1 MKIKGIGYD
10 FNQKM
15 EGMLQLINTH
25 FPVDGTAF
33 ARSDCEIVASIPY
46 YGSFDIV
53 GHFDRITQCCA
64 GARELPRHGNRC
76 RKESEMKTILFQGD
90 SITDTLHAE
99 EYICAMGYGYAGYVA
114 ARLGLESPN
123 AYRFINRGVGGN
135 RITDLYA
142 RIKNDIINIKPD
154 VLSIL
159 IGVNDAWHEF
169 LNQNGVSTDKFVKI
183 YKMLLDE
190 VKEALPATMIIL
202 MEPFVLKSEGIAEY
216 FEVFQKNVFEKARV
230 VRQIAQEYGL
240 PFVELQSDL
249 DRLVQKAPNEYW
261 LLDGVHPT
269 IYFHQY
275 IADKWIDTYK
285 NVK

>member
-1 MKIKGIGYD
+1 
-10 FNQKM
+10 
-15 EGMLQLINTH
+15 
-25 FPVDGTAF
+25 
-33 ARSDCEIVASIPY
+33 
-46 YGSFDIV
+46 
-53 GHFDRITQCCA
+53 
-64 GARELPRHGNRC
+64 
-76 RKESEMKTILFQGD
+76 MKTILFQGD

-169 LNQNGVSTDKFVKI
+169 LNQNGVSTDKFIII

-190 VKEALPATMIIL
+190 VQEALPDTTIIL
-202 MEPFVLKSEGIAEY
+202 MEPFILKSEGIAEC
-216 FEVFQKNVFEKARV
+216 FDAFQADVFGKACA
-230 VRQIAQEYGL
+230 VRQIAKEYGL

-249 DRLVQKAPNEYW
+249 DRLVQIAPNEHW

-275 IADKWIDTYK
+275 IADKWIETYK